1 MHVGPIHA
9 PARPESRPTPRRLNI
24 CHVMATFPTLAETFI
39 ANEIRALRALGH
51 VVVPVVV
58 EAAVVEAAAVEAAAV
73 EPGDVAMQP
82 EDLPL
87 RQEAIRL
94 TEVETLSA
102 LTAAAAHP
110 AGLAAAMGFAQRQD
124 ALPRRTLLRAAA
136 RLAYIAHARQCTH
149 IHAHFARSAAAIAIC
164 AARIAGITAS
174 FAGHA
179 SDLSVP
185 ETDLVLTL
193 AAADLAVAGSENVA
207 AAFRRLAPHAR
218 VRTIPIGV
226 AAERFQPFAGP
237 SNGRLLAVG
246 RLLPCKGFSNL
257 LDALARMDAPPP
269 LDLVGGGPLA
279 DELARRARDLGL
291 GETVRFLGP
300 RTAAWIAAEGPRYQ
314 GLVAPGVI
322 APDGARDIG
331 PLVVREAMAMGLP
344 VVASAL
350 PDLSETVDASCA
362 RLVPPGDADAL
373 AGAVQW
379 LAGLQSAERERL
391 GAAGRARAQERFSL
405 RLQATQL
412 AGVFSTLH
420 V

>member
-58 EAAVVEAAAVEAAAV
+58 EAAVVEAAAVEA
-73 EPGDVAMQP
+73 GDVAMQP

-405 RLQATQL
+405 RQQAIRL
-412 AGVFSTLH
+412 ASVFSTLQ

>member
-1 MHVGPIHA
+1 MHVGPIHV
-9 PARPESRPTPRRLNI
+9 PARPEARPKPRRLSV
-24 CHVMATFPTLAETFI
+24 CHVMATFPDLAETFI

-51 VVVPVVV
+51 AVVPVVV
-58 EAAVVEAAAVEAAAV
+58 DPALVD
-73 EPGDVAMQP
+73 PGDATVQP

-94 TEVETLSA
+94 TEVETISA

-110 AGLAAAMGFAQRQD
+110 AGLAAAVGFAQRHS
-124 ALPRRTLLRAAA
+124 ALPRRALLRAAA

-149 IHAHFARSAAAIAIC
+149 IHAHFASSAAAIAIC

-174 FAGHA
+174 FAGHG

-185 ETDLVLTL
+185 EPDLVLTL
-193 AAADLAVAGSENVA
+193 AAADLAVAASEDVA

-218 VRTIPIGV
+218 VHMIPLGV

-246 RLLPCKGFSNL
+246 RLLPSKGFSTL

-269 LDLVGGGPLA
+269 PLDLIGGGPLA
-279 DELARRARDLGL
+279 AELARRARDLGL

-322 APDGARDIG
+322 APDGTRGTG

-344 VVASAL
+344 VVASDL

-362 RLVPPGDADAL
+362 RLVPPGDAAAL
-373 AGAVQW
+373 AQAVQW
-379 LAGLQSAERERL
+379 LAGLPAGERERL
-391 GAAGRARAQERFSL
+391 GAAARARAQERFSL
-405 RLQATQL
+405 RQQATRL
-412 AGVFSTLH
+412 ASVFSALQ